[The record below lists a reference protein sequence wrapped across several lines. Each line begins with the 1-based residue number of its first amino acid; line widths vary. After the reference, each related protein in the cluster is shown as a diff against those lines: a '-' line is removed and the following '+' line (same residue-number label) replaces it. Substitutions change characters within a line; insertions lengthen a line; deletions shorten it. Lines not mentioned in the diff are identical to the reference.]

1 MHGIYE
7 STDIE
12 KSFLIHKLHCSKYL
26 LRNVSLIIHLALFK
40 NRPSLVAQMVNNP
53 PAIRETWVQSLNWKD
68 PVGEG
73 NGYQPNI
80 LACRIPWTEEPGWL
94 QFKGWKRVGHD

>member
-26 LRNVSLIIHLALFK
+26 LRNVSLIIYLALFK
-40 NRPSLVAQMVNNP
+40 SRPSLVAQMVNNP

-73 NGYQPNI
+73 NGYQPQYSCLQNSMDRGAW
-80 LACRIPWTEEPGWL
+80 LATVQGLEKS
-94 QFKGWKRVGHD
+94 QT